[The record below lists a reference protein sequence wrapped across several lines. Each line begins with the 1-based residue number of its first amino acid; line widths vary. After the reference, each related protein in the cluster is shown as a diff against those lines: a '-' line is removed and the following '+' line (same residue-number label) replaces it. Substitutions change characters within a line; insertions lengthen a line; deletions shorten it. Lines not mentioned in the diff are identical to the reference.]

1 MAPVSE
7 EWVQA
12 RLKDAR
18 WVATARERLQSLS
31 WFMLC
36 RRSCPSQAKLRS
48 ATQRF
53 GSFTNPTDPA
63 GRSTT
68 TTRNG
73 LFPAVSH

>member
-1 MAPVSE
+1 MAPVSD

-12 RLKDAR
+12 RLMDVR
-18 WVATARERLQSLS
+18 RVATVRERLQSLN

-36 RRSCPSQAKLRS
+36 RRSRPSQAKLRS

-53 GSFTNPTDPA
+53 GSFTNPTDA
-63 GRSTT
+63 ARRSTT

-73 LFPAVSH
+73 FFPAVSH